1 MTILPHWNLI
11 PNPAKPVRYQGSN
24 ASGFKSR
31 SRHFAG
37 IAQLAVRITC
47 NDEVIGS
54 TPIASSC
61 WKAKKYTKPSSKIS
75 TMNPVGFYD
84 SPSGEKLVQRKDI
97 RDQYSHR
104 RGSRFLRRLP
114 AKMQVCDASD
124 VVGCGRGKRRHVRLY
139 RYARIFKHKPSVWR
153 LPVWQCWFVR
163 NGARYE

>member
-1 MTILPHWNLI
+1 M
-11 PNPAKPVRYQGSN
+11 QGSN
-24 ASGFKSR
+24 PAGVT
-31 SRHFAG
+31 FAD

-54 TPIASSC
+54 TPIVSSC
-61 WKAKKYTKPSSKIS
+61 WKAKKCTKPSSKIS
-75 TMNPVGFYD
+75 TMNPVGFYG

-97 RDQYSHR
+97 RDQYSYR

-124 VVGCGRGKRRHVRLY
+124 VVGCGRRKRRHVRLY